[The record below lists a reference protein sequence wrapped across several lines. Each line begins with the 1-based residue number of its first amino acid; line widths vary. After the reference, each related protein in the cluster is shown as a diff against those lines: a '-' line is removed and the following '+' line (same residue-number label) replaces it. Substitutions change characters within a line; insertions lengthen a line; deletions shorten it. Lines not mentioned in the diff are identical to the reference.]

1 MFEIT
6 VEDSFSAAH
15 ALRGYQGKCEHV
27 HGHNYR
33 VRVSL
38 EAEELD
44 QAGLLMDFVEVRSLL
59 RELLER
65 FDHRLLNEAPPFDT
79 LNPTAENMAR
89 YFFQELSRWLAARA
103 EAPRVRVAEVRVS
116 ETDSA
121 AAAYREGPGYL
132 P

>member
-15 ALRGYQGKCEHV
+15 ALRGYRGKCGHV

-38 EAEELD
+38 EGEQLD
-44 QAGLLMDFVEVRSLL
+44 EAGLLLDFVDLRRLL
-59 RELLER
+59 AGLLEP
-65 FDHRLLNEAPPFDT
+65 FDHRFLNDVPPFEA

-89 YFFQELSRWLAARA
+89 CFYEELSRQLAAR
-103 EAPRVRVAEVRVS
+103 PGVRVAEVRIW
-116 ETDSA
+116 ETESA
-121 AAAYREGPGYL
+121 TAAYRR
-132 P
+132 